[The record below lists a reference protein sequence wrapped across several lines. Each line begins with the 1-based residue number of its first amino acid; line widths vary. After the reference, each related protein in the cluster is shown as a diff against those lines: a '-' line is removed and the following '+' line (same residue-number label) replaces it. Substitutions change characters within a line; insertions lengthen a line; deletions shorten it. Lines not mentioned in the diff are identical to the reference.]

1 MNTRAEIM
9 KRLAI
14 RVAVVCVFLGL
25 AAAAFAVL
33 PSEVLFVGN
42 IQTFTGL
49 CCSRWGETVL
59 VTEPKAVVPVVVTW
73 STDYRMTDSRFF
85 HVGVSVNGHPCLVN
99 DLSFFAPADGSFVSR
114 TLQWVTFPSDGLVQ
128 GTNNIT
134 LCGGGGDASDTI
146 TLGGNTL
153 AVRIA
158 K

>member
-1 MNTRAEIM
+1 MNTEIV
-9 KRLAI
+9 KRLALPVV
-14 RVAVVCVFLGL
+14 VAFVVLGL
-25 AAAAFAVL
+25 AAAAFAIL

-73 STDYRMTDSRFF
+73 STDYRLTDSRFF

-99 DLSFFAPADGSFVSR
+99 DLTFFAPPDGSFVSR
-114 TLQWVTFPSDGLVQ
+114 TLQWVIFPSDGLVK
-128 GTNNIT
+128 GTNDIT
-134 LCGGGGDASDTI
+134 LCGGGGDTSDTI
-146 TLGGNTL
+146 TMGGNTL